1 MSTNES
7 PSLILNVA
15 STTGLVGSMRDLALA
30 ARKLG
35 ISVEKSSDL
44 AVAKDAIAVAGGVLT
59 VTSKGVAIS
68 AEYLDSLLK
77 KHTTT
82 ENITSGDVN
91 NRISQFTSLLLTV
104 QSVLSTA
111 LAGVNLNALVNS
123 GNADSFTIAKSAL
136 NVASETL
143 KMAVS
148 SVGSISKFADSFS
161 NLGQKL
167 QGVSGLQS
175 VSSVLQ
181 GIKGLDFKTG
191 TAVLGGVAGVLG
203 GISAGMVLGSPTASS
218 GQKAAAGVEMT
229 SKILGNVAKTVT
241 QIMVA
246 QRLAAGLSVT
256 APVIGFIASS
266 VSLAISPLAFYNVAK
281 KFEYAD
287 EILKVAEKYKK
298 YGYSGDELLANFHKE
313 YGAVEAST
321 TAVST
326 ALGAVSAGLG
336 AAAAG
341 SVVAAPVALV
351 IGTVAGVVAAIL
363 EASKQGMINNIANKY
378 HQKVVEWQEVHP
390 GQNYF
395 EYGYDSRYEA
405 FMEENLEKLNELA
418 KDMGVKSL
426 VTITQQGWDSMLGE
440 LAAVTRMGDNISSGK
455 VYASILKDGRL
466 STNKREVMLDDL
478 EGSITLNSRSP
489 SQALTFLTPLMT
501 PTSESRIRVQTGKNS
516 WLSLSLGKT
525 KDWEITDKGNT
536 STIADFSKVVQR
548 IVFRDKNIH
557 DVGVTAYMG
566 GGDDTIY
573 VGQGKSVIEG
583 GEGFDT
589 VSYARSSAIWS
600 QIEAVNGRPGDYDV
614 KRGVN
619 SDVYHEVISTQNN
632 NVGKNTESIEYRDVL
647 VAKGIYNVEDKLRS
661 VEQIIGTN
669 GRDMFKGGEHTD
681 YFYGGE
687 GQDVIHGNG
696 GNDLLYGG
704 DGLDVIWGG
713 DGDDLISGGAG
724 NDSLYGG
731 KGNDVY
737 LFSKGDGHDHI
748 HEGKGTTDMLFLNG
762 IKAEDLSFRRNAD
775 GDSLELTVKDSTD
788 AITFDNWFLYD
799 RLKGNNISEHRDMKV
814 ESIITGDGLVI
825 SSKKIDALIQSMSEV
840 EFKVS
845 QVDKSQ
851 IIEEDIGKFFAVNP
865 VF

>member
-7 PSLILNVA
+7 PSLVLNVA
-15 STTGLVGSMRDLALA
+15 STTGLVGSMKDLVLA

-44 AVAKDAIAVAGGVLT
+44 AIAKDSIAVAGGVLT

-68 AEYLDSLLK
+68 AEYLNSILK

-82 ENITSGDVN
+82 ENVTAGDIN
-91 NRISQFTSLLLTV
+91 NRIGQFTYLLITV

-191 TAVLGGVAGVLG
+191 TAVLSGVAGVLG
-203 GISAGMVLGSPTASS
+203 GISAGMVLGSPTAST

-229 SKILGNVAKTVT
+229 SKILGNVAQTVT

-363 EASKQGMINNIANKY
+363 EVSKQGMINNIANKY
-378 HQKVVEWQEVHP
+378 HEKIVEWQKVHP

-395 EYGYDSRYEA
+395 EYGYDSRYSA
-405 FMEENLEKLNELA
+405 FMEENLGRLNELA
-418 KDMGVKSL
+418 KDMGGESL
-426 VTITQQGWDSMLGE
+426 VTITQQGWDSMLGQ

-455 VYASILKDGRL
+455 VYASILKDGKL
-466 STNKREVMLDDL
+466 STDTREVMLDDL
-478 EGSITLNSRSP
+478 EGSITLNSKSS
-489 SQALTFLTPLMT
+489 SQALTFLTPLMS
-501 PTSESRIRVQTGKNS
+501 PTTESRIRVQTGKNS
-516 WLSLSLGKT
+516 WQSLSLGKT

-548 IVFRDKNIH
+548 IVLRDKNIH
-557 DVGVTAYMG
+557 DVAVTAYMG

-573 VGQGKSVIEG
+573 IGQGKSVIEG

-589 VSYARSSAIWS
+589 VSYARSSALWS
-600 QIEAVNGRPGDYDV
+600 RIEAVNGRPGDYDV

-632 NVGKNTESIEYRDVL
+632 NVGKSTESIEYRDVI

-669 GRDMFKGGEHTD
+669 GNDMFKGGEYID
-681 YFYGGE
+681 YFYGGD
-687 GQDVIHGNG
+687 GNDIIYGNG

-704 DGLDVIWGG
+704 EGVDVIWGG
-713 DGDDLISGGAG
+713 DGDDLLSGGTG

-731 KGNDVY
+731 DGNDVY

-748 HEGKGTTDMLFLNG
+748 HESLGTNDILFLNG
-762 IKAEDLSFRRNAD
+762 INATDLSFKRNED
-775 GDSLELTVKDSTD
+775 GDSLEMTIKDSTD
-788 AITFDNWFLYD
+788 TITFDNWFLYD
-799 RLKGNNISEHRDMKV
+799 RLKDHAFSEHRDMKV
-814 ESIITGDGLVI
+814 ESIITGDGLII
-825 SSKKIDALIQSMSEV
+825 SSKKIDALIEKMSGV
-840 EFKVS
+840 GFKVS
-845 QVDKSQ
+845 EVDKPQ
-851 IIEEDIGKFFAVNP
+851 IIEEDIGKFFAVSP

>member
-7 PSLILNVA
+7 PSLVLNVA
-15 STTGLVGSMRDLALA
+15 STTGLVGSMKDLALA

-44 AVAKDAIAVAGGVLT
+44 TIAKDAIAVAGGVLT

-82 ENITSGDVN
+82 ENITTGDIN
-91 NRISQFTSLLLTV
+91 NRVGQFTSLLLTV
-104 QSVLSTA
+104 QSVLSTS

-123 GNADSFTIAKSAL
+123 GNTDSFTIAKSAL

-161 NLGQKL
+161 NLGEKL

-191 TAVLGGVAGVLG
+191 TAVLSGVAGVLG
-203 GISAGMVLGSPTASS
+203 GISAGMVLGSPPASTE
-218 GQKAAAGVEMT
+218 QKAAAGVEMT

-298 YGYSGDELLANFHKE
+298 YGYSGDELLANFNKE

-378 HQKVVEWQEVHP
+378 HQKIIEWQEIHP

-395 EYGYDSRYEA
+395 EYGYDSRYAA
-405 FMEENLEKLNELA
+405 FMEENLGKLNELA

-455 VYASILKDGRL
+455 VYASILKDGKL
-466 STNKREVMLDDL
+466 STDKKEVRLDDV
-478 EGSITLNSRSP
+478 EGSITLNSKSP

-525 KDWEITDKGNT
+525 K
-536 STIADFSKVVQR
+536 
-548 IVFRDKNIH
+548 
-557 DVGVTAYMG
+557 
-566 GGDDTIY
+566 
-573 VGQGKSVIEG
+573 
-583 GEGFDT
+583 
-589 VSYARSSAIWS
+589 
-600 QIEAVNGRPGDYDV
+600 
-614 KRGVN
+614 
-619 SDVYHEVISTQNN
+619 
-632 NVGKNTESIEYRDVL
+632 
-647 VAKGIYNVEDKLRS
+647 
-661 VEQIIGTN
+661 
-669 GRDMFKGGEHTD
+669 
-681 YFYGGE
+681 
-687 GQDVIHGNG
+687 
-696 GNDLLYGG
+696 
-704 DGLDVIWGG
+704 
-713 DGDDLISGGAG
+713 
-724 NDSLYGG
+724 
-731 KGNDVY
+731 
-737 LFSKGDGHDHI
+737 
-748 HEGKGTTDMLFLNG
+748 
-762 IKAEDLSFRRNAD
+762 
-775 GDSLELTVKDSTD
+775 
-788 AITFDNWFLYD
+788 
-799 RLKGNNISEHRDMKV
+799 
-814 ESIITGDGLVI
+814 
-825 SSKKIDALIQSMSEV
+825 
-840 EFKVS
+840 
-845 QVDKSQ
+845 
-851 IIEEDIGKFFAVNP
+851 
-865 VF
+865 

>member
-7 PSLILNVA
+7 PSLVLNVA
-15 STTGLVGSMRDLALA
+15 STTGLVGSMKDLALA

-44 AVAKDAIAVAGGVLT
+44 TIAKDAIAVAGGVLT

-82 ENITSGDVN
+82 ENITTGDIN
-91 NRISQFTSLLLTV
+91 NRVGQFTSLLLTV
-104 QSVLSTA
+104 QSVLSTS

-123 GNADSFTIAKSAL
+123 GNTDSFTIAKSAL
-136 NVASETL
+136 NIASETL

-161 NLGQKL
+161 NLGEKL

-191 TAVLGGVAGVLG
+191 TAVLSGVAGVLG
-203 GISAGMVLGSPTASS
+203 GISAGMVLGSPTASTE
-218 GQKAAAGVEMT
+218 QKAAAGVEMT

-241 QIMVA
+241 QIVVA

-298 YGYSGDELLANFHKE
+298 YGYSGDELLANFNKE

-378 HQKVVEWQEVHP
+378 HQKIIEWQEIHP

-395 EYGYDSRYEA
+395 EYGYDSRYAA
-405 FMEENLEKLNELA
+405 FMEENLGKLNELA

-426 VTITQQGWDSMLGE
+426 VTIIQQGWDSMLGE

-455 VYASILKDGRL
+455 VYVSILKDGKL
-466 STNKREVMLDDL
+466 STDKKEVRLDDV
-478 EGSITLNSRSP
+478 EGSITLNSKSP

-536 STIADFSKVVQR
+536 STIADFSNVVQR

-557 DVGVTAYMG
+557 DVGITAYMG

-589 VSYARSSAIWS
+589 VSYARSPVLWS

-687 GQDVIHGNG
+687 GQDVIYGNG

-713 DGDDLISGGAG
+713 DGDDLLSGGAG

-731 KGNDVY
+731 EGNDVY

-748 HEGKGTTDMLFLNG
+748 HEGKGTNDILFLNG
-762 IKAEDLSFRRNAD
+762 IKAEDLSFRRNTD
-775 GDSLELTVKDSTD
+775 GDNLELTVQGSTD

-799 RLKGNNISEHRDMKV
+799 RLKDNVISEHRYMKV
-814 ESIITGDGLVI
+814 ESIITSDGLVI
-825 SSKKIDALIQSMSEV
+825 SSKKIDALIEKMSEV
-840 EFKVS
+840 GFKVS
-845 QVDKSQ
+845 EVDKPQ
-851 IIEEDIGKFFAVNP
+851 IIEEDIGRFFAVNP